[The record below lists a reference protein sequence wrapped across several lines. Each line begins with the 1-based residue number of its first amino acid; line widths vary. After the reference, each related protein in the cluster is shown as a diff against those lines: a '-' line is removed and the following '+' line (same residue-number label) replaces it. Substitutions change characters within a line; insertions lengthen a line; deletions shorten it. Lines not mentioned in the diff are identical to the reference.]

1 MLALA
6 GDGILSFSVVS
17 LRLLTIAGL
26 FTAVLAIVGIFSA
39 LIPRTLTNQGG
50 AGWATL
56 FIGVLFFRGKQMI
69 SLGIM
74 GEYIGRI
81 YTEVKQ
87 RPLFVIRDVVRSPLS
102 ESAAAIGRDARTRT
116 H

>member
-6 GDGILSFSVVS
+6 FDGIMSFSVVP
-17 LRLLTIAGL
+17 LRLLTLAGL
-26 FTAVLAIVGIFSA
+26 LTALLSVIGIVWA
-39 LIPRTLTNQGG
+39 LIARTLTHRWV

-56 FIGVLFFRGKQMI
+56 FIGLLFFSGMQMI
-69 SLGIM
+69 CLGIM

-87 RPLFVIRDVVRSPLS
+87 RPLFVIRDVIRS
-102 ESAAAIGRDARTRT
+102 A
-116 H
+116 